1 MAVLLP
7 IWNEKPETA
16 RRVRKRIGAIVKWA
30 AAPGHGLDNPASDA
44 LGAALRKT
52 SVVKRHHRALPHTKV
67 ADAIA
72 TVQETR
78 AHYATVAALEYL
90 SRPSAFAFF
99 LYSAARAAWSLSK
112 PFTCPRVWSTRS
124 RKLVTCLGKRSIRA
138 SALSCSRSHRA
149 DNHRDVSLKYPC
161 TALPRGQS
169 ETRSSA
175 AAAQGDCLKG
185 VPSVRSKTNLS
196 RGYASRTG

>member
-30 AAPGHGLDNPASDA
+30 AARGHGLDNPASDA

-90 SRPSAFAFF
+90 SRPSAFCRF
-99 LYSAARAAWSLSK
+99 S
-112 PFTCPRVWSTRS
+112 FTPPREPRGHCP
-124 RKLVTCLGKRSIRA
+124 
-138 SALSCSRSHRA
+138 SRSHAPASGRPARA
-149 DNHRDVSLKYPC
+149 SSLPALASDRSVPAHSPAPARIAPITTGTSPSSTRALLFREGKVRLVHLPLRLKV
-161 TALPRGQS
+161 TA
-169 ETRSSA
+169 
-175 AAAQGDCLKG
+175 
-185 VPSVRSKTNLS
+185 SKVCPACARKPT
-196 RGYASRTG
+196 